1 MAGRTDIRP
10 VAELEENKISMEAV
24 ENEKQRRRSVKT
36 IVIRL
41 VVALVIVAA
50 AIAGYQVWR
59 DLQRF
64 ESTDDGQVD
73 GSIYAISSRISGH
86 VAEVLIQDEQ
96 IVKAGD
102 VLVRLDP
109 KDYEV
114 AITKARADLADAI
127 ANFQSMHRD
136 VPIMSTTTSSSL
148 SSAKSGRLDASA
160 AVSGAEQQLGAA
172 RARLATAQANVRAAE
187 ANSNKAA
194 QDVARY
200 KALVEKD
207 EISKQQYDQ
216 AIATAEAARA
226 TVDAQKALV
235 NEAEQNISA
244 AEKSVDQARAR
255 VLQSDAAIE
264 SAMTGPQQVGV
275 SEARAQSAQAKVEQQ
290 RALLE
295 QAELNLQYT
304 TIVAPV
310 SGVVGRKAVEAGNN
324 LAAGQQLM
332 AIVPLDDIWITAN
345 FKETQLKNMRVG
357 QPVKIKVDAYD
368 REYTG
373 KVLRL
378 AGASGAKFSLLPP
391 ENATGNYVKVV
402 QRIPVRIVLDPGQN
416 EDHLLRPGMSV
427 TPTVQVR

>member
-1 MAGRTDIRP
+1 VAGRTDTGP
-10 VAELEENKISMEAV
+10 VAEIEENKITMEA
-24 ENEKQRRRSVKT
+24 EETAKHRRRSVKT
-36 IVIRL
+36 MVIRL

-50 AIAGYQVWR
+50 AIAGYQIWR
-59 DLQRF
+59 DLQRV
-64 ESTDDGQVD
+64 ESTDDAQVD
-73 GSIYAISSRISGH
+73 GSIYTISSRISGH

-109 KDYEV
+109 KDYQV

-127 ANFQSMHRD
+127 ANFQSMRRD
-136 VPIMSTTTSSSL
+136 VPITSTTTSSTL
-148 SSAKSGRLDASA
+148 SSAKSSRLDASA
-160 AVSGAEQQLGAA
+160 AVGGAEQQLGAA
-172 RARLATAQANVRAAE
+172 GARLATAEANVRVAE
-187 ANSNKAA
+187 ANLNKAA

-216 AIATAEAARA
+216 AIATVEAARA
-226 TVDAQKALV
+226 TLDAQKALV
-235 NEAEQNISA
+235 NEARQNVSV
-244 AEKSVDQARAR
+244 AEKSVEQARAR
-255 VLQSDAAIE
+255 VEQADAAIE
-264 SAMTGPQQVGV
+264 GAMTGPQQVGV
-275 SEARAQSAQAKVEQQ
+275 SEARAQSAQAKVEEQ

-304 TIVAPV
+304 TVVAPV
-310 SGVVGRKAVEAGNN
+310 SGVIGKKAVEAGNN

-332 AIVPLDDIWITAN
+332 AIVPLDEIWITAN

-391 ENATGNYVKVV
+391 ENATGNFVKVV
-402 QRIPVRIVLDPGQN
+402 QRIPVRIVLDPGEN